1 MILIATGGALAGFWS
16 GEKPAGF
23 LTATVERGDLEKT
36 VTALGSLRP
45 KDLVNVGAQV
55 SGQLT
60 RVHVEVGDRV
70 EAGQL
75 LAEIDPRVYESQ
87 VQSSEANLERLQA
100 RLAENRAQV
109 ELARLQLE
117 RNKSLLKSKAVSQ
130 HALDESAASLK
141 VAEAQVRS
149 LQAEIRAAE
158 SGLRGDITN
167 LGYTKIYAPMGGTV
181 VAEAALEGQTVNANQ
196 SAPEIVTIADL
207 ETMTV
212 WAEVSEAD
220 VVKIKEGMPVYF
232 TTLGMPERRW
242 EGLVRQI
249 QPTPQIVND
258 VVLYNVLVDVDN
270 SEQLLMR
277 DMTAQ
282 VFFITEQV
290 EDVVLAPVAALQRK
304 GMHFEARVLTPQ
316 GPELRQ
322 VQVGMMTRSK
332 AEIVS
337 GLKPGEEII
346 TGEAGAVGAVTEERR
361 MRMPRL

>member
-1 MILIATGGALAGFWS
+1 
-16 GEKPAGF
+16 
-23 LTATVERGDLEKT
+23 
-36 VTALGSLRP
+36 
-45 KDLVNVGAQV
+45 
-55 SGQLT
+55 
-60 RVHVEVGDRV
+60 
-70 EAGQL
+70 
-75 LAEIDPRVYESQ
+75 
-87 VQSSEANLERLQA
+87 
-100 RLAENRAQV
+100 
-109 ELARLQLE
+109 
-117 RNKSLLKSKAVSQ
+117 
-130 HALDESAASLK
+130 
-141 VAEAQVRS
+141 
-149 LQAEIRAAE
+149 
-158 SGLRGDITN
+158 
-167 LGYTKIYAPMGGTV
+167 
-181 VAEAALEGQTVNANQ
+181 
-196 SAPEIVTIADL
+196 
-207 ETMTV
+207 
-212 WAEVSEAD
+212 EAD
-220 VVKIKEGMPVYF
+220 VVKIRVGMPVYF

-282 VFFITEQV
+282 VFFIIEQV